1 MNRLLKNSKQRGF
14 TLIELMIVVAIIGIL
29 AAVAIPAFMEYMR
42 KGKASEGSIQMNRLG
57 KSAKNYYVEN
67 AGYPGVAG
75 AVNPGALATTCTQ
88 TARVVGGINVGAK
101 QWGAGDWVVTAGNA
115 FELLEFRMEENF
127 RFVYQY
133 APGATTADFTGTAV
147 ADLDC
152 DGAGNTTVT
161 AAGSSP
167 GGQPAVNIAKTGS
180 D

>member
-42 KGKASEGSIQMNRLG
+42 KGKASEGSIQINRLG

-75 AVNPGALATTCTQ
+75 AINPGAVNTTCTQ
-88 TARVVGGINVGAK
+88 VTRVVGGVNVGAK
-101 QWGAGDWVVTAGNA
+101 QWGAGDWVVTAGDA

-127 RFVYQY
+127 RFVYTYTQ
-133 APGATTADFTGTAV
+133 GGTTATFTATAI